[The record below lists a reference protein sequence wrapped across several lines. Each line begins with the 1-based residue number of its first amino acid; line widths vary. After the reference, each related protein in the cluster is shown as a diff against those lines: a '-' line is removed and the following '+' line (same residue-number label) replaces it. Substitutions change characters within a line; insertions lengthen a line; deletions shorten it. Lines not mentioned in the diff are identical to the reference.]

1 MYTKPTHIVHRAY
14 QVALS
19 FAQYIYGIY
28 LGLNSKRIDPPVKCT
43 CLIIV
48 HFVALPFLVR
58 TELLLAPLL
67 PLFTGYIISLLG
79 FNVAKHVLPLYFG
92 S

>member
-1 MYTKPTHIVHRAY
+1 MLLFAPS
-14 QVALS
+14 LS
-19 FAQYIYGIY
+19 DHHPI
-28 LGLNSKRIDPPVKCT
+28 
-43 CLIIV
+43 
-48 HFVALPFLVR
+48 ALPFLVR

-67 PLFTGYIISLLG
+67 PLFTGYIVSLLG